1 MSLRDMLS
9 PAVEDY
15 LKAIFILQ
23 SDAPVSTSGLAT
35 RLGVSPASVTN
46 MVKRLSSLSLVTY
59 KSYKGVRLTDAGEAI
74 ALEIIRHHR
83 LLETY
88 LREVMGYDWEEM
100 HREAE
105 HLEHHISE
113 AFEERLDHMLG
124 YPTHDPHGDPIP
136 ARDGTLVPVDAD
148 PLPDFPEG
156 SSLIVRRVAD
166 TDIPTLKRLDTMGL
180 LPGAEIRLVEVD
192 RSSDTVILEQDDA
205 PISLPISLAEHVFV
219 SEHQAVSNGSGQ
231 NTPSTS

>member
-1 MSLRDMLS
+1 MSLREMLS

-23 SDAPVSTSGLAT
+23 DDASVSTSELAS
-35 RLGVSPASVTN
+35 RLNVSPASVTN
-46 MVKRLSSLSLVTY
+46 MLKRLSSLHLVTY
-59 KSYKGVRLTDAGEAI
+59 KSYKGVRLTEAGEAI

-113 AFEERLDHMLG
+113 EFEDRLDHMLG

-136 ARDGTLVPVDAD
+136 ARDGTIVPVDAD

-156 SSLIVRRVAD
+156 ASLVVRRVTD
-166 TDIPTLKRLDTMGL
+166 TDIPTLKRLDRMGL
-180 LPGAEIRLVEVD
+180 LPGAHIRLVAKDKGADEI
-192 RSSDTVILEQDDA
+192 ILLQNDE
-205 PISLPISLAEHVFV
+205 PVSLSVSLAEHIFV
-219 SEHQAVSNGSGQ
+219 SEHRPVPNGSIE
-231 NTPSTS
+231 NPSPTP